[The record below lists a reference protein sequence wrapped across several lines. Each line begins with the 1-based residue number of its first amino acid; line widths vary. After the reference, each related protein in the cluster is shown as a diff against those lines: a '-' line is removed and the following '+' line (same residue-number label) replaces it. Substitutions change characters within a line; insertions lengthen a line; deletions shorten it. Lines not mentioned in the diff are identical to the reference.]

1 MVTTAEYSHIDR
13 SELARTVNGWEM
25 DGMLYISMSNLAS
38 HYDVQVIFGVRLP
51 K

>member
-25 DGMLYISMSNLAS
+25 DGTLYISVSNLAS
-38 HYDVQVIFGVRLP
+38 HYDLQVIFGVRLP